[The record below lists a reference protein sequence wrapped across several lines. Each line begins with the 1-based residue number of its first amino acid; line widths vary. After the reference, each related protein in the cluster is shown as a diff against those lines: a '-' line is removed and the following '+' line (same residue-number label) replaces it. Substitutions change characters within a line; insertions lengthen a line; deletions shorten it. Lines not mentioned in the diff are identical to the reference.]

1 MTAAVHP
8 VPPALRHPRDGM
20 LVALSLTYGAL
31 LLAAPS
37 VPLVALGLWWTANT
51 VAHNFIHRPF
61 FRDRR
66 VNRLYSLALSVILG
80 FPQTFWRERHLA
92 HHRDRTFAV
101 RMSRTLAFELL
112 LVLGSWWLCLWT
124 SPRVFVL
131 IYLPGWALGMALCW
145 LQGHYEH
152 ARGTTSHYG
161 ALYNLLF
168 FNDGYHVEHHRQ
180 PGVHWT
186 QLPARRTATAIEHH
200 AVSRWPPVLRWLE
213 VLSLDGLE
221 RLVLRVPLL
230 QRIVV
235 RWHERALRQL
245 MPSVGSVR
253 SVVVV
258 GGGLFPR
265 TALAL
270 RRMQPDL
277 AMTIVDARQAHL
289 DAARPFL
296 DDRVVLRHG
305 FYAAAQPLKADLA
318 VIPMAFI
325 GARGLVYA
333 YPPAAATLVHD
344 WIWHRRGRGVVVSW
358 LLLKRINLIEQPAA
372 GPVAL
377 SA

>member
-1 MTAAVHP
+1 MTAAVRP
-8 VPPALRHPRDGM
+8 VRPALRHSRDGI
-20 LVALSLTYGAL
+20 LVVLSLACGGL

-66 VNRLYSLALSVILG
+66 LNRLYSLALSVILG
-80 FPQTFWRERHLA
+80 FPQTLWHDRHLA
-92 HHRDRTFAV
+92 HHAGRTPVV
-101 RMSRTLAFELL
+101 RMSRALAVELVF
-112 LVLGSWWLCLWT
+112 VLGSWGLCLWT

-131 IYLPGWALGMALCW
+131 VYLPGWALGLGLCW

-168 FNDGYHVEHHRQ
+168 FNDGYHVEHHQQ
-180 PGVHWT
+180 PGVHWS
-186 QLPARRTATAIEHH
+186 QLPSRRMGTGGERR
-200 AVSRWPPVLRWLE
+200 AVSRWPPILRWLE
-213 VLSLDGLE
+213 MLSLDGLE
-221 RLVLRVPLL
+221 RIVLSVPVL

-235 RWHERALRQL
+235 RWHERALRRL

-258 GGGLFPR
+258 GGGLCPR

-270 RRMQPDL
+270 RCMQPDL
-277 AMTIVDARQAHL
+277 AITIVDARQEHL
-289 DAARPFL
+289 VVARPFL
-296 DDRVVLRHG
+296 DDRVVLRQG
-305 FYAAAQPLKADLA
+305 FYSAAQPLAADL
-318 VIPMAFI
+318 VIIPMAFI
-325 GARGLVYA
+325 GDRGLVYA
-333 YPPAAATLVHD
+333 HPPARATLVHD

-358 LLLKRINLIEQPAA
+358 LLLKRINLIEQSEAVPA
-372 GPVAL
+372 AL

>member
-1 MTAAVHP
+1 
-8 VPPALRHPRDGM
+8 M
-20 LVALSLTYGAL
+20 LVALSLTHGGL
-31 LLAAPS
+31 LLTVPS

-51 VAHNFIHRPF
+51 VAHNVIHRPF

-66 VNRLYSLALSVILG
+66 LNRLYSLVLSVILG
-80 FPQTFWRERHLA
+80 FPQTVWRERHLA
-92 HHRDRTFAV
+92 HHADRTPVV
-101 RMSRTLAFELL
+101 RMSRALAVELL
-112 LVLGSWWLCLWT
+112 FVLGSWLLCLWT
-124 SPRVFVL
+124 SPRVFLLV
-131 IYLPGWALGMALCW
+131 YLPGWALGMGLCW

-186 QLPARRTATAIEHH
+186 RLPSHRTATAVDRE
-200 AVSRWPPVLRWLE
+200 AVSRWPPVLRWLD

-221 RLVLRVPLL
+221 RIVLNVPML

-235 RWHERALRQL
+235 RWHERALRRL
-245 MPSVGSVR
+245 MPSAGSVR

-270 RRMQPDL
+270 RRLQPEL
-277 AMTIVDARQAHL
+277 AITIIDARQAHL
-289 DAARPFL
+289 DIARRFL
-296 DDRVVLRHG
+296 DDRVVLRQG
-305 FYAAAQPLKADLA
+305 FYSAAQPLAADLV

-325 GARGLVYA
+325 GARELVYA
-333 YPPAAATLVHD
+333 HPPARATLVHD
-344 WIWHRRGRGVVVSW
+344 WIWHRRGRGTIVSW
-358 LLLKRINLIEQPAA
+358 LLLKRLNLIEQPEAA
-372 GPVAL
+372 APVAL